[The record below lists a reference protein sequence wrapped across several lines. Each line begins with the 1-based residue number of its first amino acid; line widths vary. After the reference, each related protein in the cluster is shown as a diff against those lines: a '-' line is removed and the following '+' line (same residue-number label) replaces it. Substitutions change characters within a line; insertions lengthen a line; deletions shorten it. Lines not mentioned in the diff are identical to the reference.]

1 MVRDIPSVITDEA
14 GIKAAEVE
22 KEKKILHW
30 KNSRDKYSRM
40 TN

>member
-22 KEKKILHW
+22 KEKKNIALE
-30 KNSRDKYSRM
+30 KQQR
-40 TN
+40 